1 MTNSLCPYS
10 GSVCILAGN
19 NNRFKMK
26 RILQIAGILIMVLF
40 IYLIVVYFVRN
51 DWNAW
56 EIRLA
61 IIGFLISIPLLLYTF
76 LRKDT

>member
-1 MTNSLCPYS
+1 
-10 GSVCILAGN
+10 
-19 NNRFKMK
+19 MK